1 MIIKRIARAL
11 GVLLLICLG
20 FVAFVAGSV
29 VFSGRIAEPERADA
43 AIVLGAAT
51 WGDEPSPVFRER
63 IRHAIWLHDNGY
75 VKKIIFTGA
84 PDSPKEPPES
94 VVARRYALSRG
105 VPGGDILIEV
115 ASRTTAENL
124 FHAREVGRRN
134 GLDTYLIVSDPLH
147 MKRSMIFA
155 RDLGMEARRAPTP
168 TSRYRSIGSSI
179 RFLGREMYFYANYL
193 LRGTL
198 MTGPVRGELR
208 G

>member
-11 GVLLLICLG
+11 GVLLLLCLG

-29 VFSGRIAEPERADA
+29 VFSGRLAAPEHADA

-63 IRHAIWLHDNGY
+63 IRHAIWLYERGY
-75 VKKIIFTGA
+75 VKRIIFTGA

-105 VPGGDILIEV
+105 VPAGDILIEV
-115 ASRTTAENL
+115 SSRTTAENL

-134 GLDTYLIVSDPLH
+134 GLGTYLIVSDPLH
-147 MKRSMIFA
+147 MLRAMIFA
-155 RDLGMEARRAPTP
+155 SDLGMEARRAPTP
-168 TSRYRSIGSSI
+168 TSRYRSIAGSI

-198 MTGPVRGELR
+198 LTGPVRGELR
-208 G
+208 R